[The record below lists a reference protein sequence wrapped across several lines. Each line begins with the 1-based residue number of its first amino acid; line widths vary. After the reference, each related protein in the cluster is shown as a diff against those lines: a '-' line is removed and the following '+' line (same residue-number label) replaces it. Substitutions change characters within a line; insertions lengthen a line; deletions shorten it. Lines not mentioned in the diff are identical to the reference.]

1 MNRLVIALVV
11 ISVAG
16 AAFAQKPTA
25 PAKVKAQTVC
35 PMMPTNKV
43 DAKSKSV
50 AYTGKNPKYKG
61 KSVKYCC
68 GGCEAPIKKDQE
80 KYFGMVFGK

>member
-1 MNRLVIALVV
+1 MNRFVIALSAVM
-11 ISVAG
+11 VAG
-16 AAFAQKPTA
+16 AAFAQKPVKPTA
-25 PAKVKAQTVC
+25 PKAQTVC

-43 DAKSKSV
+43 DAKSKAV

-68 GGCEAPIKKDQE
+68 GGCEAPIKKDQD
-80 KYFGMVFGK
+80 KYFAMVFGK